1 MGTNISSSN
10 ENVYEVETITYSP
23 LNTPVIDLSNDTDD
37 LSYDAYGANKIDNDE
52 SVTSTAR
59 LYLNGKEITSNLAYA

>member
-1 MGTNISSSN
+1 MGTNISSSD

-23 LNTPVIDLSNDTDD
+23 LNTPVVDLSNDTDD
-37 LSYDAYGANKIDNDE
+37 LSYDASGTTKIDSNE

-59 LYLNGKEITSNLAYA
+59 LYLNGKEITSNLTYS